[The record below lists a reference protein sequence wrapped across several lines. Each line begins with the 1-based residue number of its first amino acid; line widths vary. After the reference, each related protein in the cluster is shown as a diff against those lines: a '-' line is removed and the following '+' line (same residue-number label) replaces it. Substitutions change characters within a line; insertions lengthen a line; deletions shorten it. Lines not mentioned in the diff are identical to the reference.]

1 MTTQKFSLIFDCDG
15 VLADTER
22 FGHLPAFNAAFAE
35 LGIPMK
41 WSEDDYTRLVQIGGG
56 KERIAAALA
65 ETDVT
70 TDTAPA
76 GEYVKKIHAVKS
88 RIYRNMVADGVMP
101 PRPGVTR
108 LITAALAAGWN
119 VAVAST
125 SAVESVRSV
134 LERAAGS
141 AAAGIPV
148 FAGDMVPRKKPAPD
162 IYQLAVAELGAVSR
176 ATVVIEDSAVGLR
189 AAHAAG
195 LACVVTPSSYTLG
208 ENFSEASAVISTLGD
223 PAQPAAVLADPHQ
236 VNFPD
241 LVDIDALTRLL
252 TMHNQCTASTPK
264 EEK

>member
-41 WSEDDYTRLVQIGGG
+41 WSDDDYARLVQIGGG

-65 ETDVT
+65 EADVT
-70 TDTAPA
+70 NHSAPA
-76 GEYVKKIHAVKS
+76 VEYVKKIHAVKT
-88 RIYRNMVADGVMP
+88 RIYRDMVADGVMP

-108 LITAALAAGWN
+108 LITAALADGWN

-148 FAGDMVPRKKPAPD
+148 FAGDMVPRKKPSPD
-162 IYQLAVAELGAVSR
+162 IYRLAVAELGADSR

-195 LACVVTPSSYTLG
+195 LACVVTPSSYTLD

-223 PAQPAAVLADPHQ
+223 PAQPATVLADPHQ

-252 TMHNQCTASTPK
+252 AMHNQSASTPK